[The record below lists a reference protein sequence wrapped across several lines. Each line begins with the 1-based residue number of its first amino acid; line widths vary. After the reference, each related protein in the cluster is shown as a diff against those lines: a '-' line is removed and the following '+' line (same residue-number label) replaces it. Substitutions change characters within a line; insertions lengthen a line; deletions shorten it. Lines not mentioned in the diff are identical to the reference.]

1 MLINDKIIIEKIDK
15 TNQEVF
21 NLRNKV
27 IQLETRIEVYN
38 SENYKMSTIIRALL
52 SYLKVDIHKELVA
65 DTRVMPAEQAM
76 TEIVVLKK
84 YK

>member
-1 MLINDKIIIEKIDK
+1 MLINDKIIIEQIDK

-27 IQLETRIEVYN
+27 IQPETRIEVSN
-38 SENYKMSTIIRALL
+38 GEIYKMSTIIRALL
-52 SYLKVDIHKELVA
+52 NYLKVDVHKELVA
-65 DTRVMPAEQAM
+65 DTRVMPVEQAM

>member
-1 MLINDKIIIEKIDK
+1 MLINDKIIIEQIDK
-15 TNQEVF
+15 LNKETF
-21 NLRNKV
+21 SLRNKLV
-27 IQLETRIEVYN
+27 QLETRIEVYN
-38 SENYKMSTIIRALL
+38 SENYRMSTIIRALL
-52 SYLKVDIHKELVA
+52 NYLKVDIHKELVA

>member
-1 MLINDKIIIEKIDK
+1 MLINDKIITEKIDK
-15 TNQEVF
+15 INQEIF

-38 SENYKMSTIIRALL
+38 SENYRMSTIIRALL
-52 SYLKVDIHKELVA
+52 NYLKVDIHKELVA
-65 DTRVMPAEQAM
+65 DTRVMPAEQVM

-84 YK
+84 SK